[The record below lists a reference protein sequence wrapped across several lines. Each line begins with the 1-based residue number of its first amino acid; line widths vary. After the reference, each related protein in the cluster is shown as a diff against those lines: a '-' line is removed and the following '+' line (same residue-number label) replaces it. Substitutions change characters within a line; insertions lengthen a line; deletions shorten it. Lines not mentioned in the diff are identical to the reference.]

1 VEIDKILKQNSEV
14 GKTLQKSF
22 DKIKYIN
29 PKEPFKLMVDIDRN
43 LRREIDDDKNID
55 SVYFTPII
63 QNHIKWTD
71 ENYELLRSPK
81 KLDKL
86 KIYYLSIQLLIGLTI
101 QLLLFGR
108 ILTDTE
114 REVNYEKQ
122 RIITLPKNSVP
133 LYMKILDKDGKKT
146 NFWELHSLKVI
157 RKFISNT
164 QEQYNKLIRS

>member
-1 VEIDKILKQNSEV
+1 MEKDKILKQNSEV
-14 GKTLQKSF
+14 GKKLQKSL
-22 DKIKYIN
+22 DSIKYIN
-29 PKEPFKLMVDIDRN
+29 PKEPFKSMVDIDRN
-43 LRREIDDDKNID
+43 FRREVDDDKNID
-55 SVYFTPII
+55 SVYFTPMI

-101 QLLLFGR
+101 QVLLFGR

-122 RIITLPKNSVP
+122 RIITLPKNYVP
-133 LYMKILDKDGKKT
+133 LYMKVFDEDGKKT

-157 RKFISNT
+157 RKFISNI
-164 QEQYNKLIRS
+164 QQQYNKLIRS